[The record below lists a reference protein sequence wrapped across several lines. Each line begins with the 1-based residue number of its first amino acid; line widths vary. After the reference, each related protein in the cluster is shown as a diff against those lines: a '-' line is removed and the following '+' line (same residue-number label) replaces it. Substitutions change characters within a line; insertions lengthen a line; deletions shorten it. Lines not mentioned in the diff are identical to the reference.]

1 MAKNPKLPKHVVERG
16 GVLQYYRRIPTD
28 LLEHPDWRGK
38 KFVRV
43 SLRTGDLKTAA
54 TESGLINADFERR
67 FRESRA
73 ELKGSGSVMPM
84 MPDLEDAAAVAFIID
99 CLTSLSGRMTWS
111 GRGGHPNFTTP
122 TPERVFDFHAG
133 ERGYRIGD
141 GMRHRLNRMLA
152 DRLKRPGLD
161 PTFDSRYAQLR
172 HGLQLSCAPDGTNP
186 PHVLEVPA
194 TFDRLISGV
203 CEIVAPAMLPGL
215 PYPVG
220 APLAAATASG
230 HGVRSRS
237 TLKGLIDRFSN
248 DTSRGGDAAEY
259 EPVFEIILDLIGAE
273 RVVDTITPEDIE
285 RVRDVISYLPPY
297 ATNATR
303 FPEWKGMSRAAI
315 ADDVKK
321 RRGDGERITLLKQSA
336 VNKYLGQIGTLFRYA
351 ENKGMHYKSPVPSD
365 IKLRK
370 PRQKEDR
377 STRAAFPIQK
387 LQLIFPVG
395 FGGFMTDV
403 KWHLAIALYQ
413 GFRGSEI
420 SQLMV
425 DDIVQKHNIWC
436 FRIDID
442 VWDEEG
448 NHKTSDKVAKTEAT
462 KRLVPIHKK
471 ILDLG
476 FIKTHV
482 AQRRRFGKTQV
493 FDTTKWG
500 DKNYY
505 ESIRGKI
512 TEYIKER
519 GAYQRGLNV
528 FHSLRHNFSAACDD
542 AGIPPLYSNQ
552 LGGWGT
558 GDGTARSIYRGQ
570 TDVRKLK
577 GYIDMVSY
585 PLDI

>member
-1 MAKNPKLPKHVVERG
+1 MERR
-16 GVLQYYRRIPTD
+16 GVLQYYRRVPTD
-28 LLEHPDWRGK
+28 LAEAHPDWLGK

-43 SLRTGDLKTAA
+43 SLRTSDLRYAS
-54 TESGLINADFERR
+54 TEAGIINADYEKR
-67 FRESRA
+67 FREART
-73 ELKGSGSVMPM
+73 EMKGGRPVLPM
-84 MPDLEDAAAVAFIID
+84 MPDLDDSAAVAFIID
-99 CLTSLSGRMTWS
+99 CLTSLSGRMAWS

-122 TPERVFDFHAG
+122 VPERVFDFHAS

-141 GMRHRLNRMLA
+141 AARHRMTRILT
-152 DRLKRPGLD
+152 DRLSRPGLD

-172 HGLQLSCAPDGTNP
+172 HTLQLSCAPDGTTP
-186 PHVLEVPA
+186 PHVLDAPA
-194 TFDRLISGV
+194 AFDRLIAGV
-203 CEIVAPAMLPGL
+203 CEIAAPAMLPGF

-230 HGVRSRS
+230 HGVRFRS
-237 TLKGLIDRFSN
+237 TLKGLIDKFTK

-273 RVVDTITPEDIE
+273 KVVDTISSEDIE

-303 FPEWKGMSRAAI
+303 FPEWKGMSRSAI

-321 RRGDGERITLLKQSA
+321 QIEAGERITLLRLTA
-336 VNKYLGQIGTLFRYA
+336 ANKYLGQLGTLFRYA
-351 ENKGMHYKSPVPSD
+351 ENKGMHHKSPVPSD

-377 STRAAFPIQK
+377 TKRAAFPIKK
-387 LQLIFPVG
+387 LQLIFPHG

-420 SQLMV
+420 AQLMV
-425 DDIVQKHNIWC
+425 DDIVQKHGVWC
-436 FRIDID
+436 FRIDVD

-448 NHKTSDKVAKTEAT
+448 NHELSDKTAKTDAT

-471 ILDLG
+471 LLELG
-476 FIKTHV
+476 FIKQHV

-500 DKNYY
+500 NYNYY

-528 FHSLRHNFSAACDD
+528 FHSLRYNFSDACDD

-558 GDGTARSIYRGQ
+558 GDGTARAGYRGQ

-577 GYIDMVSY
+577 EYIDMVSY